1 MKKIYLENDDATNN
15 IGKLISED
23 ILNITKDNIE
33 IHLEGDLGAGKTFLT
48 RSIISHAGWSGLVKS
63 PTYTLC
69 EEYELNKLLFLHI
82 DLYRSDE
89 SEDLDIFN
97 LNRETHL
104 KKIIIIEWS
113 DKLKENRAFDLK
125 IKFEHIN
132 NQREIEII
140 DKNNFVFYYKRRVT
154 NKLNDSTYIIPLY
167 SKWKRVE

>member
-1 MKKIYLENDDATNN
+1 MKKIYLKNDDATNN
-15 IGKLISED
+15 IGKLILED
-23 ILNITKDNIE
+23 ILNISKDNIE
-33 IHLEGDLGAGKTFLT
+33 IHLEGNLGAGKTFLT
-48 RSIISHAGWSGLVKS
+48 RSIITHAGWSGLVKS

-113 DKLKENRAFDLK
+113 DKLKENRSFDLK

-140 DKNNFVFYYKRRVT
+140 DNSNLFLTLKNYN
-154 NKLNDSTYIIPLY
+154 
-167 SKWKRVE
+167 E

>member
-48 RSIISHAGWSGLVKS
+48 RSIISHAGGSGLVKS

-140 DKNNFVFYYKRRVT
+140 DKSNLFLALIK
-154 NKLNDSTYIIPLY
+154 S
-167 SKWKRVE
+167 